1 MSVIEAKVA
10 KRRKSDDVLGNNLYQ
25 EIKKMGF
32 GMSAF
37 LNMRTAKV
45 FRFEGLE
52 RKEAERIMET
62 IVEFN
67 EYYSIEAPIEIS
79 RPENHRLIEVGYK
92 PGVMNPEAASLE
104 KVARELGFKCLA
116 VDTSIEYHFI
126 SGVIMPTDEEI
137 GLILNRLLVNK
148 TTQTVIKEKPKTLII
163 EGRAGRIS
171 TVPIREAS
179 DEELIKL
186 SAGKLFLNLEEMKV
200 IQNYFQKIGRNPTD
214 AELETIAQTWSEH
227 CVHKTF
233 RAKIII
239 DGQEKQPFITRLKRV
254 SALYNNGVLSSF
266 VDNSGVVEF
275 YEGMATCGKVET
287 HNSPSAI
294 EPYGGAATG
303 SGGVFRDIMGTG
315 QGAKV
320 IASTDM
326 FCLAPPNLS
335 SELLPSGCLRPENI
349 LRNVIRGVGDYGNRM
364 GIPTNNGSFHF
375 HNDFRAKPSVIVGAY
390 GIMPADQCQK
400 GSPWAGD
407 KIIAVGGR
415 TGRDGI
421 HGATFSSGTMT
432 DQTISVNSTAV
443 QIGNAIEEKRV
454 FDALLEC
461 REKGFIRAITDCGA
475 GGFSSAIG
483 EMGSET
489 GVQVYLEKAPL
500 KYTGLAP
507 WEIWISESQERM
519 IVAVDPKNVDEFI
532 STCRV
537 YNVEAV
543 ELGEFTESKR
553 LIVTHNGESVCDI
566 DMEFLH
572 NGLPQ
577 RVMTGKWR
585 KEEHSEPYVSGLLT
599 NEDYTKKIFQVIG
612 HLNVCSKEPIVRRYD
627 HGVQG
632 TNALPPYGEVN
643 QDGPNDAAVLTPI
656 LGKPY
661 GLIIS
666 HGLNPILNRIDPYQG
681 SICAA
686 VEALSNLAAVGG
698 NYQESWLIDNFIWP
712 FPDEESLGA
721 LDMAVDACVDI
732 MHAFKIPFISGKD
745 SLSSTYKGK
754 QNGKDVIIKVPPVL
768 CVSAFGKIPDIRK
781 TVSAG
786 FKKPGSIIVLLGK
799 MDFNAMGG
807 SVYYQIHG
815 IKGGNVPKVNLKL
828 QPKIFDCLHRLIS
841 EGKILAAHDIS
852 EGGIA
857 AALAEMC
864 FGGNV
869 GAMLPTGLHRLQM
882 NYPVSLDFILFNETP
897 GCFLLEI
904 DEYVYVEEG
913 AEKLF
918 CGLPH
923 CELGRVAKSDIIYIS
938 GRNPMI
944 SKDYQFAIKLDDL
957 KNEWKKPMKEVFCE
971 L

>member
-45 FRFEGLE
+45 FRFEGLD

-79 RPENHRLIEVGYK
+79 RPENHRVIEVGYK

-104 KVARELGFKCLA
+104 KITRELGFKCLA

-126 SGVIMPTDEEI
+126 SGGIVNPTDEEI
-137 GLILNRLLVNK
+137 ETILNRLLVNK
-148 TTQTVIKEKPKTLII
+148 TTQTVITEKPATLII
-163 EGRAGRIS
+163 EGQAGKVF
-171 TVPIREAS
+171 TVPIRDAN

-200 IQNYFQKIGRNPTD
+200 IKNYFQKIGRDPTD

-227 CVHKTF
+227 CGHKTF
-233 RAKIII
+233 KAKIMIG
-239 DGQEKQPFITRLKRV
+239 GQEKEPLITRLKRV
-254 SALYNNGVLSSF
+254 SALYGNGVLSSF
-266 VDNSGVVEF
+266 VDNSGVIEF
-275 YEGMATCGKVET
+275 YEGMAVCGKVET

-294 EPYGGAATG
+294 APYGGAATG

-326 FCLAPPNLS
+326 FCLAPPNLP
-335 SELLPSGCLRPENI
+335 SELLPSGCLCPENI

-364 GIPTNNGSFHF
+364 GIPTNNGSLHF
-375 HNDFRAKPSVIVGAY
+375 HEDFRAKPSVIVGAY
-390 GIMPADQCQK
+390 GILPANHSKK
-400 GSPWAGD
+400 GSPRAGD

-432 DQTISVNSTAV
+432 DKTISVNSAAV
-443 QIGNAIEEKRV
+443 QIGNAIEEKRM
-454 FDALLEC
+454 FDALLDC
-461 REKGFIRAITDCGA
+461 RDNGFIGAITDCGA

-489 GVQVYLEKAPL
+489 GVLVYLEKAPL
-500 KYTGLAP
+500 KYTGLNP

-519 IVAVDPKNVDEFI
+519 IVAVAPENVSEFI
-532 STCRV
+532 SICAG

-543 ELGEFTESKR
+543 ELGEFGSKR
-553 LIVTHNGESVCDI
+553 LIVTYNGENVCDL

-577 RVMTGKWR
+577 RVMTGKWT

-599 NEDYTKKIFQVIG
+599 NEDYAKKFFQVIG

-632 TNALPPYGEVN
+632 TNVLPPYAGVN

-661 GLIIS
+661 GLVIS
-666 HGLNPILNRIDPYQG
+666 HGFNPILNRIDPYQG

-698 NYQESWLIDNFIWP
+698 NYRESWLIDNFIWP

-754 QNGKDVIIKVPPVL
+754 QNGKDIVIKIPPVL
-768 CVSAFGKIPDIRK
+768 CVSAFGKIPDARK
-781 TVSAG
+781 TVSAE
-786 FKKPGSIIVLLGK
+786 FKKPGSVIVLLGQ

-807 SVYYQIHG
+807 SAYYQIHG

-852 EGGIA
+852 EGGMA
-857 AALAEMC
+857 VAVAEMC
-864 FGGNV
+864 FGGDM
-869 GAMLPTGLHRLQM
+869 GARLTGLHRLQM
-882 NYPVSLDFILFNETP
+882 RHSANLDFILFNETP
-897 GCFLLEI
+897 GCFILEI
-904 DEYVYVEEG
+904 DEYTYIEEG

-918 CGLPH
+918 CGLPYY
-923 CELGRVAKSDIIYIS
+923 ELGRVTESKTICIS
-938 GRNPMI
+938 GRHP
-944 SKDYQFAIKLDDL
+944 AIKLDEL

-971 L
+971 I